1 MTPLPFQCKKTTFFF
16 RYIMMENLFTTSMDM
31 MRTMLAGCGI
41 FAVHDTGASKTCMP
55 FNIMA
60 TFITEHLRIFLLE
73 QSCWCGT
80 MTNILNTWEF
90 PWRYVKLFILL
101 QLVRIRSH
109 LKAGTC
115 SLGSLS
121 CNVERIVSQRKNST
135 VRGFTN
141 SERIFKFG

>member
-1 MTPLPFQCKKTTFFF
+1 
-16 RYIMMENLFTTSMDM
+16 MMENLFTTSMDM

-60 TFITEHLRIFLLE
+60 TFITEHLRTFLLE

-121 CNVERIVSQRKNST
+121 WNVERIDNVSQRKNST